1 MTKFGGIVLAVAIVV
16 GLNFIFLSD
25 VTPVRHFGEFTTLFR
40 DLMWN
45 GRALDVLAQMLVILA
60 GTFGVL
66 ALTKERVDLG

>member
-25 VTPVRHFGEFTTLFR
+25 VTPVRHVGEFTTLFR

-45 GRALDVLAQMLVILA
+45 ERALDVLAQMLVILA

-66 ALTKERVDLG
+66 VLTKERVDLG